1 MIALIRYTFATV
13 LHTQRHLAPLLLFMG
28 LMGVLTVNGSGP
40 LPPAYASSAGALL
53 VCSTWLTV
61 ALTGLD
67 APPQRAIVVVASG
80 GRSLTVLLAVIC
92 TALLSCLVLM
102 VVGLLFPLWTG
113 DHAVTA
119 TDLLLGVEAQLT
131 CALTGIAIGVLC
143 SRPVFGRRGHAL
155 VAALTL
161 VTAALFAKGAPP
173 VNRLF
178 TLMATT
184 PDAAELLA
192 PAGVMLAVSA
202 VILAVFTA
210 VAHVVAVRRE

>member
-13 LHTQRHLAPLLLFMG
+13 VHTQRYLAPLLLFMG

-40 LPPAYASSAGALL
+40 LPPAYASSAGALF

-61 ALTGLD
+61 ALMSLD
-67 APPQRAIVVVASG
+67 DPTQRAIVVVTSG
-80 GRSLTVLLAVIC
+80 GRPLRVLLAAIG

-102 VVGLLFPLWTG
+102 VFGLLFPLWMG
-113 DHAVTA
+113 SYDVTTA
-119 TDLLLGVEAQLT
+119 DLVLGVEAQLT
-131 CALTGIAIGVLC
+131 CALVGIAIGVLC
-143 SRPVFGRRGHAL
+143 SRLVFKRQGYAL
-155 VAALTL
+155 VAALAL
-161 VTAALFAKGAPP
+161 VMGALFAKGMPP

-178 TLMATT
+178 TLMSTT

-192 PAGVMLAVSA
+192 PTSGMLLISA

-210 VAHVVAVRRE
+210 VTQFVAARRE